1 MQVIINQDL
10 NVRVI
15 LGGFSSANNSLITN
29 EVMVMG
35 EGDVVTEGSSI
46 GGDASI
52 KDPILSSWPF
62 VIGISSGTLIISV
75 IIGILLAK
83 RKIKKGFELYED

>member
-1 MQVIINQDL
+1 MQVFINQDL
-10 NVRVI
+10 NVRVL
-15 LGGFSSANNSLITN
+15 LGGFNSASNALFTN
-29 EVMVMG
+29 EVMG
-35 EGDVVTEGSSI
+35 EDDFVTEGSSM

-62 VIGISSGTLIISV
+62 VIGISSGTLIISI